1 MGHEITHGFDDLGR
15 NFDKNGNKI
24 SWWPNKT
31 INAFDRHKQCI
42 IEQYS
47 NYTMAQI
54 NLQVLIRFHLTP
66 MTCLCLDKR

>member
-24 SWWPNKT
+24 SWWSNKT
-31 INAFDRHKQCI
+31 INAFDKHKQCI

-54 NLQVLIRFHLTP
+54 NLQVSHSVSSYCDDLSLFR
-66 MTCLCLDKR
+66 